1 MPGPKSKYAHLK
13 PKVHELLRAG
23 LKPNE
28 VAQQMSQ
35 IPRATVYRWAASYGA
50 HTPEAVLVEPRK
62 PPPPPEPPA
71 RMPDSATTADGQL
84 VNLRSH
90 PNPDDPN
97 YEQVF
102 AAAATYLRSAN
113 PQGTDLEN
121 APDFVLI
128 QQQMRNLLLNS
139 NNGILQI
146 QAGRLLSSLIEMRAT
161 IPRHVLYEENQ
172 SDIRDAM
179 DDVDDLS
186 DEELAQQYKQML
198 G

>member
-1 MPGPKSKYAHLK
+1 MPGPKSKYEYLK
-13 PKVHELLRAG
+13 PKVQEMLLAG
-23 LKPNE
+23 LKPGE
-28 VAQQMSQ
+28 VAQQLPQ

-50 HTPEAVLVEPRK
+50 HAPESVLAQGK
-62 PPPPPEPPA
+62 KSTPPPEPPA

-90 PNPDDPN
+90 PDSDDPN

-113 PQGTDLEN
+113 PQGIDLET

-161 IPRHVLYEENQ
+161 IPKHILYEENQ

-179 DDVDDLS
+179 DNVDALS